1 MAEEKTILTVDLY
14 DNVLTEKTGDFTGK
28 IRITGTTRTSDISN
42 RIVKKRTEYRPE
54 TITNILDLSYD
65 EMIEALAQGRCV
77 VNKFGQWLL
86 TINGS
91 FDGKKSDFRS
101 TENKITVMFTPSATL
116 LKALENIYVNADV
129 ATVGPMIES
138 LTDSTTNEK
147 NLHIT
152 PNAPAIIFGST
163 LLITFVNDV
172 DHSDEAGV
180 AIYDKNRHLRVLYN
194 PGKLPDFEH
203 SARNLVDKYAGRSN
217 ISYKE
222 NYSIP
227 NKAIGFVKDDNKKT
241 IGYVVTGY
249 SDEIVNNSTI
259 DAVLFLLSM
268 TLLGLIVG
276 IWGAIYLAQR
286 IKRVLFGYEPE
297 EIARMLQERD
307 VILNSVREGIININS
322 NGCITL
328 VNSEAQLLLK
338 QAGIEGVNELFGKS
352 AKDVLKRV
360 PLDDIIKEGK
370 TLVDASVKMGN
381 TVFIIT
387 AVPLLDGKNIIGAVI
402 TFRKKSVVEEM
413 ANQLTGFK
421 NYATAL
427 RAQTHEFMNK
437 MHVIMGLIDM
447 KAYDELKNFTQE
459 IAYNRQSEVSYVVT
473 RLKDITL
480 SGFILGK
487 ISRSRELD
495 IDFFLTEESEL
506 HSELDVPSVHDIVL
520 IAGNIIENAFDALKN
535 FDGERIVNLSILDF
549 DREIVI
555 VVEDSGPGMSDEVRK
570 HIFQRGFSSKCESG
584 HGFGLYLVKQSI
596 NNLNGTI
603 TVESAPGE
611 GTTFTVRLPTR
622 KEGD

>member
-1 MAEEKTILTVDLY
+1 MSKKSNGNCNYKIGKTFTLSQQIVLLISLVVCIALLPASLFTTQKVARVIY
-14 DNVLTEKTGDFTGK
+14 DRVSINAVS
-28 IRITGTTRTSDISN
+28 IN
-42 RIVKKRTEYRPE
+42 
-54 TITNILDLSYD
+54 NILCNSAEIKDSL
-65 EMIEALAQGRCV
+65 IAQ
-77 VNKFGQWLL
+77 
-86 TINGS
+86 
-91 FDGKKSDFRS
+91 
-101 TENKITVMFTPSATL
+101 
-116 LKALENIYVNADV
+116 NIQPNDAIDNFMADY
-129 ATVGPMIES
+129 
-138 LTDSTTNEK
+138 
-147 NLHIT
+147 
-152 PNAPAIIFGST
+152 
-163 LLITFVNDV
+163 VNDV

-180 AIYDKNRHLRVLYN
+180 AIYDRDHNLRVLYN
-194 PGKLPDFEH
+194 PGNLPNFEQ
-203 SARNLVDKYAGRSN
+203 SARVLVDKYAGRN
-217 ISYKE
+217 KLTYKE
-222 NYSIP
+222 NYAIP
-227 NKAIGFVKDDNKKT
+227 NKALGFVKNEKNET

-259 DAVLFLLSM
+259 DAVLFLLAM

-276 IWGAIYLAQR
+276 IFGAIYLAKR
-286 IKRVLFGYEPE
+286 IKAVLFGFEPE
-297 EIARMLQERD
+297 EIARLLQERNI
-307 VILNSVREGIININS
+307 ILDSVREGIININA
-322 NGCITL
+322 NERITL
-328 VNSEAQLLLK
+328 VNSEAHLLLK
-338 QAGIEGVNELFGKS
+338 QAGISDINELFGKS
-352 AKDVLKRV
+352 ARDLLKRI

-370 TLVDASVKMGN
+370 TLVDVSAKIGS
-381 TVFIIT
+381 TVFILT
-387 AVPLLDGKNIIGAVI
+387 AVPLLEDKTIIGAVL

-495 IDFFLTEESEL
+495 IDFSLTDESEL
-506 HSELDVPSVHDIVL
+506 HGELDVPSVHDVVL

-535 FDGERIVNLSILDF
+535 FEGERIVNLSILDF

-555 VVEDSGPGMSDEVRK
+555 VVEDSGPGMSEETRK
-570 HIFQRGFSSKCESG
+570 QIFQRGFSSKGESG
-584 HGFGLYLVKQSI
+584 HGFGLYLVQQSI
-596 NNLNGTI
+596 NSLNGTI

-611 GTTFTVRLPTR
+611 GSTFTVRLPTK